1 MRLTEEIQSGLVGH
15 LDLEGYVATD
25 RSTPVRQV
33 LALMRQTDRTTALV
47 TEDGRL
53 TGIFTE
59 RDVLKKVVSRP
70 DAWDRPV
77 GEFMTPNPQVVG
89 PDVNLVGALRR
100 MRDGHF
106 RDLPV
111 TGADGRIL
119 GNLTD
124 NEVVRHLADR
134 LQAEVINLPPD
145 PNQVPRTVEG
155 A

>member
-1 MRLTEEIQSGLVGH
+1 MRLNEEIRSGLVGH
-15 LDLEGYVATD
+15 LDLHSYVATD
-25 RSTPVRQV
+25 TSTPVRQV
-33 LALMRQTDRTTALV
+33 LELMRHSDRTTALI
-47 TEDGRL
+47 TENGQL
-53 TGIFTE
+53 VGIFTE
-59 RDVLKKVVSRP
+59 RDVLRKIVSRP
-70 DAWDRPV
+70 NALDQPV
-77 GEFMTPNPQVVG
+77 EAFMTPNPKVVG

-100 MRDGHF
+100 MNEGHF

-111 TGADGRIL
+111 TGPDGKIL

-145 PNQVPRTVEG
+145 PNQVPKTVEG